1 MKDRN
6 TAYRITQDFPLLLDS
21 SPYRPKILYVQGTLP
36 KGTGIAM
43 VGTRRPSSNAQEL
56 CRHLVR
62 SLRGTDAVV
71 VSGLAQGI
79 DSFCHEAALEENI
92 PTIAVLAQ
100 GLEVK
105 IHGSRGELAKRIL
118 ESGGALISEFPLD
131 LESRKGCFV
140 ARNKIISGLSKCTV
154 IVQSKV
160 KGGALLTGE
169 FARQEGKP
177 LYACPGDFDSE
188 VAGGTNQL
196 LDQGIASPVFVP
208 ENLYK
213 VIGVPKEKGQ
223 NLEQLHASGCSLS
236 PEALGLLRHFK
247 GFRKTFPE
255 IQEALG
261 LGTPK
266 VLAILTELEI
276 AGFIHSEDNFQF
288 YFDGEL

>member
-6 TAYRITQDFPLLLDS
+6 TICRLTQNFPLLLDS
-21 SPYRPKILYVQGTLP
+21 SPYRPKVLYVQGTLP

-56 CRHLVR
+56 CRRLVR
-62 SLRGTDAVV
+62 SLRGTGAVV

-79 DSFCHEAALEENI
+79 DSFCHKAALEENI

-105 IHGSRGELAKRIL
+105 IQGSRGELAKRIL
-118 ESGGALISEFPLD
+118 ESGGALVSEFPLD

-140 ARNKIISGLSKCTV
+140 ARNRIISGLSKCTV
-154 IVQSKV
+154 IVQSKA
-160 KGGALLTGE
+160 KGGALITGE
-169 FARQEGKP
+169 LARKEGKP
-177 LYACPGDFDSE
+177 LYACPGDFDNE

-196 LDQGIASPVFVP
+196 LDQGLASPVFMP

-213 VIGVPKEKGQ
+213 VVGLPKEKGQ
-223 NLEQLHASGCSLS
+223 NLERLHASGCSLS
-236 PEALGLLRHFK
+236 PESMELLRHFK

-255 IQEALG
+255 IQTCVG

-276 AGFIHSEDNFQF
+276 AGFVHSEDNFQF

>member
-6 TAYRITQDFPLLLDS
+6 TIHRITQDFPLLLDS
-21 SPYRPKILYVQGTLP
+21 SPYRPKVLYVQGTLP

-56 CRHLVR
+56 CRRLVR

-79 DSFCHEAALEENI
+79 DSFCHQAALEENI

-105 IHGSRGELAKRIL
+105 IQGSRGELAKRIL
-118 ESGGALISEFPLD
+118 EADGALVSEFPLD
-131 LESRKGCFV
+131 MESRKGCFV
-140 ARNKIISGLSKCTV
+140 ARNRIISGLSKATLV
-154 IVQSKV
+154 VQSKV
-160 KGGALLTGE
+160 KGGALITGE
-169 FARQEGKP
+169 LARKEGKP
-177 LYACPGDFDSE
+177 LYAVPGDFDNE
-188 VAGGTNQL
+188 VANGVNQL
-196 LDQGIASPVFVP
+196 LDRGEATPVFVP

-213 VIGVPKEKGQ
+213 VIGFPKEKGQ
-223 NLEQLHASGCSLS
+223 NLERLHASGCFLS
-236 PEALGLLRHFK
+236 AEALDLLRLFK

-261 LGTPK
+261 LGLPK